1 MSVKFAFWV
10 LSHILRYLY
19 FLGTI
24 MPETKTKA
32 SSEATKT
39 PKAEKSS
46 KKWASSEAMEKYVSM
61 IHFVKNTIGTVEA
74 DLKRIKA
81 ILAKL
86 ESFDPSDVHSLAT
99 DNQLDEVMG
108 SQWLQSYNEEDAEV
122 VEGLFDGYFMI
133 GSDQK
138 KYPVPLNY
146 ASKTKLV
153 PGDVLK
159 LKILTDGKFVYKLIR
174 PVERKHVR
182 WVLSKTDD
190 NKFVAMTDDG
200 KTFFLNQAAVTFFKG
215 KTGDELYIVT
225 NSEGTG
231 SFAAIEAVIKK

>member
-1 MSVKFAFWV
+1 MS
-10 LSHILRYLY
+10 
-19 FLGTI
+19 
-24 MPETKTKA
+24 ETKTKT
-32 SSEATKT
+32 ATTEWTKA
-39 PKAEKSS
+39 PKAEKQS
-46 KKWASSEAMEKYVSM
+46 KKVVSLEAMEKYASM
-61 IHFVKNTIGTVEA
+61 VHFVKNTIGTIEG

-81 ILAKL
+81 ILAKM
-86 ESFDPSDVHSLAT
+86 ESFDASDVASLVT
-99 DNQLDEVMG
+99 DAQLDEVMG
-108 SQWLQSYNEEDAEV
+108 SQGLQSYTEEDAQV
-122 VEGLFDGYFMI
+122 VEWVFDGYFMI
-133 GSDQK
+133 GADQK

-153 PGDVLK
+153 PGDMLK

-182 WVLSKTDD
+182 GVLSKTDD

-215 KTGDELYIVT
+215 KTGDELYIIT
-225 NSEGTG
+225 NAEGAG

>member
-1 MSVKFAFWV
+1 MS
-10 LSHILRYLY
+10 
-19 FLGTI
+19 
-24 MPETKTKA
+24 ETKTKTE
-32 SSEATKT
+32 SSKA
-39 PKAEKSS
+39 PKAEKLS
-46 KKWASSEAMEKYVSM
+46 KKIVSSEAMEKYASM
-61 IHFVKNTIGTVEA
+61 VHFVKNTIGTIES

-81 ILAKL
+81 ILAKM
-86 ESFDPSDVHSLAT
+86 EVFDASDVASLVT
-99 DNQLDEVMG
+99 DTQMDEVMG
-108 SQWLQSYNEEDAEV
+108 SQGLQSYTEEDAQV
-122 VEGLFDGYFMI
+122 VEGVFDGYFMI

-153 PGDVLK
+153 PGDMLK
-159 LKILTDGKFVYKLIR
+159 LKILADGKFVYKLIR

-215 KTGDELYIVT
+215 KTWDELYIVT
-225 NSEGTG
+225 NAEGAG